1 MSKRKLDSVLN
12 SNECQTCHQ
21 LSTHVDMVPGLSWA
35 RQISCYK
42 CFEFWT
48 ICMVCRQSARMNN
61 CSRIRE
67 HDTRCHQVAI
77 PKEANILAYD
87 IANDTD
93 DGNSFEE
100 DDNQITNHPN
110 IPTTTNSLLL
120 KLDSQASTVIRFDT
134 FILKNSIDFFRNL
147 HIDNHLHNLIL
158 KSLDQNTKSLDENTS
173 SLSKISPT
181 DQALHISYCNLAY
194 RLAPKERSM
203 LSNLVSNIID
213 HHTLPC
219 TPAIP
224 DPNTEIDKDSSV
236 KTMIPTSMNKI
247 RNVYLDRMISMLP
260 RPNID
265 NDAEHAFI
273 SITELIRHV
282 FALGIDCQ
290 PILSNN
296 NSIFPVLS
304 SDQCKKSQDHIDQLI
319 SENNGELNHM
329 SILITDWHDDFE
341 PNSQAKQNKGSV
353 WVYTVTILGPPGT
366 KNDGKYTY
374 PIALG
379 TKSSNHDHILAM
391 IQNEIKELR
400 ESNTQFYHRGL
411 KKMIPVKVLHLLS
424 IADSPERR
432 GKNYIS
438 LGNGDYT
445 ARWGYAANVQ
455 KISKHLPHCKVCLT
469 KLLRRTDVSGEKR
482 CSKCLQWNFDDYG
495 NPLLNFP
502 LPKIH
507 PDNKSLRGPIKLTF
521 DNLTQL
527 IHSSVLDLQ
536 SLKVSS
542 KECDSILKCYGINEE
557 LRIKVIEFGTNHTI
571 DTNIDIGTIIPP
583 HWKHKSGALNDT
595 YIDAIM
601 HLVFYGVAKGSINDI
616 STYLKRKLKHS
627 SFMRYV
633 NEITSEIV
641 DMKLDWCKVLLYKEG
656 TFGAWVAENWL
667 GYIKICKWVYG
678 SLDTIAEDARYVPP
692 TKPLHKWTR
701 KENEEWLKVRGLLV
715 VCSAIELKAL
725 VKEYIN
731 RENGPP
737 DILPPKGGSLKNVH
751 NVVNSMMRMI
761 SLIMSKSVTREIVTE
776 CERSIKI
783 YLTMVHR
790 FDLALNGDTSRKLT
804 WVSKSNYLSL
814 LNLPQQMN
822 LYGPMRCYW
831 EGGYR
836 GEGLI
841 QELKCLIN
849 NGLTK
854 NWQKNTLKRFFNLRT
869 LTFLD
874 NETKSR
880 STDDGSVVYTIDKD
894 YKRYGTKD
902 IIIKKFHDHCPLSII
917 KSVANIY
924 SIAIDK
930 RISFQLVKK
939 QYIIDN
945 SNMDYFYWDLM
956 YDNILITPSIT
967 DIERYCIL
975 LPKIQSKNG
984 EMPMHDTSSQIYS
997 CIDSQWNELTDSEG
1011 FISPKDI
1018 KEDDIVGDY

>member
-1 MSKRKLDSVLN
+1 MSKRKLDSVQN
-12 SNECQTCHQ
+12 SNECQSCHQ
-21 LSTHVDMVPGLSWA
+21 LCTHVDIVPGLSWA
-35 RQISCYK
+35 HQISCYK

-48 ICMVCRQSARMNN
+48 ICIVCRQSPRMNT
-61 CSRIRE
+61 SLRIRQ
-67 HDTRCHQVAI
+67 HDARWHTVSI
-77 PKEANILAYD
+77 PEEASMLSYD
-87 IANDTD
+87 NSHDID

-100 DDNQITNHPN
+100 VDNPITNHPN
-110 IPTTTNSLLL
+110 IPTTTKSLLL
-120 KLDSQASTVIRFDT
+120 KLDSKASNIIRFDT

-147 HIDNHLHNLIL
+147 HIDHHLHNLIL
-158 KSLDQNTKSLDENTS
+158 KSLDQNTNEITE
-173 SLSKISPT
+173 ISPT

-194 RLAPKERSM
+194 RLAPKECMM
-203 LSNLVSNIID
+203 LSSLVSNIID
-213 HHTLPC
+213 HTLQC
-219 TPAIP
+219 SGTIT
-224 DPNTEIDKDSSV
+224 DTNNDIDQNSNV
-236 KTMIPTSMNKI
+236 KTRIPTTMNEI

-265 NDAEHAFI
+265 TDVLHAFI
-273 SITELIRHV
+273 SITDLIRHV

-290 PILSNN
+290 PILSSN
-296 NSIFPVLS
+296 NSVCPVLS
-304 SDQCKKSQDHIDQLI
+304 SDQCKKSQEHLEQLI

-445 ARWGYAANVQ
+445 ARWGYAANVH
-455 KISKHLPHCKVCLT
+455 KISKHLPHCKVCLK
-469 KLLRRTDVSGEKR
+469 KLLNRTDVSEDKR
-482 CSKCLQWNFDDYG
+482 CSQCLKWNFDAYG
-495 NPLLNFP
+495 HPLLNYP

-507 PDNKSLRGPIKLTF
+507 PENKSLRAPIKQTF
-521 DNLTQL
+521 DNLTHL
-527 IHSSVLDLQ
+527 IRSSVLDLK
-536 SLKVSS
+536 SSKVSS

-557 LRIKVIEFGTNHTI
+557 LRINVIEFANNHNT
-571 DTNIDIGTIIPP
+571 DSNIDVDTILPP
-583 HWKHKSGALNDT
+583 HWKHKSGSLNET

-678 SLDTIAEDARYVPP
+678 SLDTVAEDARYVPP
-692 TKPLHKWTR
+692 TKPLSKWTK

-715 VCSAIELKAL
+715 TCSSNEVKAL
-725 VKEYIN
+725 VKEYMQ

-737 DILPPKGGSLKNVH
+737 DKLPPKGGILKNVL

-761 SLIMSKSVTREIVTE
+761 SLIMSKSVTKEVVIE

-790 FDLALNGDTSRKLT
+790 FDIALNGDSGRKFT

-814 LNLPQQMN
+814 LNIPQQMN

-869 LTFLD
+869 LSFLD
-874 NETKSR
+874 NESR
-880 STDDGSVVYTIDKD
+880 SKSTEGSLQYTIDKD

-902 IIIKKFHDHCPLSII
+902 TIIKKFHDHCALSII
-917 KSVANIY
+917 KSIHNIF

-930 RISFQLVKK
+930 DKSLQIIKR
-939 QYIIDN
+939 QYFTATT
-945 SNMDYFYWDLM
+945 NMDYFYWELM
-956 YDNILITPSIT
+956 ADNILRTPSST
-967 DIERYCIL
+967 NIERYCLL
-975 LPKIQSKNG
+975 LPKIESTN
-984 EMPMHDTSSQIYS
+984 EETTSNDCSSQIYC
-997 CIDSQWNELTDSEG
+997 CIDSQWNELTNCEG
-1011 FISPKDI
+1011 FVSPKDI
-1018 KEDDIVGDY
+1018 KDDDIRDDN